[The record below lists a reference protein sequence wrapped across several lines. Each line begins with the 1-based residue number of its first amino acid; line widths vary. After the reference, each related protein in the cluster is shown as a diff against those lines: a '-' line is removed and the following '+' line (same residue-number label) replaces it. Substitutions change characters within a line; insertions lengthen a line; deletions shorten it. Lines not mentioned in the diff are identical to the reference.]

1 MRIGN
6 LTFDSPYFLAP
17 LAGITDAPFRRIC
30 RRYGAGAVYSE
41 MISAKGLWYGDKS
54 TEKLLKIYEDEMP
67 VAYQIF
73 GSEPEIMGEA
83 AAMLRDRNNSFID
96 INMGCPVPKVVKNGD
111 GSALLRNPPL
121 VSKVVEAVVKNAGK
135 PVTVKIRTGWDDN
148 SINAVET
155 SKRIEAAGAAAICV
169 HGRTR
174 MQFYNGTAD
183 RDIIRQVV
191 EAVRIPVLGNGDVFD
206 LESARDMFDRTGCVG
221 IMIGRAA
228 LGNPWIF
235 QSLCEDR
242 SAAAPGNERDAAGGV
257 VRSGGGKTQAVI
269 VSASERI
276 AVLKEHYEAAVEEF
290 GEYAGVRIMRKH
302 VGWYIKGM
310 RGAAALRKRINEMND
325 AEEVGAALD
334 RLAESLK
341 DEGL

>member
-1 MRIGN
+1 MKIGN

-30 RRYGAGAVYSE
+30 RKFGAGAVYSE

-54 TEKLLKIYEDEMP
+54 TEKLLKIYDDEMP
-67 VAYQIF
+67 AAYQIF

-83 AAMLRDRNNSFID
+83 AAMLKDRRNSFID

-111 GSALLRNPPL
+111 GSALLRNPDL
-121 VSKVVEAVVKNAGK
+121 LTKVVEAVVKNAGK

-148 SINAVET
+148 NINAVET
-155 SKRIEAAGAAAICV
+155 AKRIEAAGAAAICV

-174 MQFYNGTAD
+174 MQFYNGKAD

-191 EAVRIPVLGNGDVFD
+191 EAVDIPVLGNGDVFD
-206 LESARDMFDRTGCVG
+206 AESARDMFERTGCAG
-221 IMIGRAA
+221 IMIARGA

-235 QSLCEDR
+235 RDLCEDR
-242 SAAAPGNERDAAGGV
+242 RVAAPGNEV
-257 VRSGGGKTQAVI
+257 SEKELIIAVNE

-276 AVLKEHYEAAVEEF
+276 AVLKEHYAAVIEEF

-302 VGWYIKGM
+302 IGWYIKGM
-310 RGAAALRKRINEMND
+310 RGAAALRRQINEMD
-325 AEEVGAALD
+325 SVEEVGAALD
-334 RLAESLK
+334 SLADSFKNGNL
-341 DEGL
+341 